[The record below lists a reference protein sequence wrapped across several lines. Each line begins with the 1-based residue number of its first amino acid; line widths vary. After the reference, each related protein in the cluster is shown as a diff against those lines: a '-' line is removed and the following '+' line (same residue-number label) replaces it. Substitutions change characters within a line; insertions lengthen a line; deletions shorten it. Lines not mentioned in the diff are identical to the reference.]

1 MALNIYSEST
11 ITEAMSTAVAH
22 LGYAQLKE
30 LQERAIR
37 CFLRGNDVFVCLPT
51 GSGKSLCYCLL
62 PKAFDVLRKVHN
74 QSIVVVV
81 SPLIALMK
89 DQVRVMSQRNV
100 TTVYACE
107 TDVTEDIKNGKF
119 QLVFVS
125 PETLLNGD
133 RWHDALL
140 GPVFQQNLVGITID
154 EAHCVKTWQV
164 FFLGVLFVIHLR
176 TIVSYLLLVT
186 GERHLEKPSLKLD
199 V

>member
-1 MALNIYSEST
+1 
-11 ITEAMSTAVAH
+11 MSTAVAH

-140 GPVFQQNLVGITID
+140 GPVFQQNLVGIAID

>member
-74 QSIVVVV
+74 QSIVV
-81 SPLIALMK
+81 SI
-89 DQVRVMSQRNV
+89 N
-100 TTVYACE
+100 TT
-107 TDVTEDIKNGKF
+107 
-119 QLVFVS
+119 S
-125 PETLLNGD
+125 
-133 RWHDALL
+133 
-140 GPVFQQNLVGITID
+140 
-154 EAHCVKTWQV
+154 
-164 FFLGVLFVIHLR
+164 
-176 TIVSYLLLVT
+176 S
-186 GERHLEKPSLKLD
+186 
-199 V
+199 